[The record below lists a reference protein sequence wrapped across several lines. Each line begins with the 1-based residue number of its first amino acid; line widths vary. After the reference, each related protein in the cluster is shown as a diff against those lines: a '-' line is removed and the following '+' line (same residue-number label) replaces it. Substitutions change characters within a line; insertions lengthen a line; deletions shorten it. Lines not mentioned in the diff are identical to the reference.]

1 MLCRNGNAIDLSQ
14 DHKAGLQSE
23 INRVKM
29 NGGSVVG
36 GRVAGRLAVARAFG
50 DYDLKMQKDENGKVH
65 RQDFLTVKPEI
76 RRIDINYEVDD
87 FILLGSDGIFDKI
100 TSQECCN
107 FIRQEMEQ

>member
-1 MLCRNGNAIDLSQ
+1 
-14 DHKAGLQSE
+14 
-23 INRVKM
+23 
-29 NGGSVVG
+29 
-36 GRVAGRLAVARAFG
+36 
-50 DYDLKMQKDENGKVH
+50 MQKDENGKVH

-107 FIRQEMEQ
+107 FIR